1 MGERCVG
8 IAKLVV
14 TAAAVLDRLH
24 VEFAVVASVVLAF
37 ASVEMTVLVAGVAV
51 AGTVSVGVEKRVA
64 VGGLVV
70 ELIELVTIAAADV
83 VS

>member
-1 MGERCVG
+1 MG
-8 IAKLVV
+8 IAKLAV
-14 TAAAVLDRLH
+14 TVAAVLDRLY
-24 VEFAVVASVVLAF
+24 VEFVVVASVVLVF